1 MKASKYVR
9 DHVSSYG
16 KNVRQATDAKFGIKN
31 SLIMRAVNGD
41 EKALT
46 EIGDLGKTGKRLAM
60 AIPTIRD
67 NLKAYIEGTTEY
79 NQALA
84 DIYKTGGKGALAID
98 KAGGELSLEEARY
111 ISLIEEYKTKLG
123 AQLEAE
129 YQRHDDALDVIE
141 LQAWIDSQ
149 MKTVDA
155 QANLESISNK
165 PFLAQMREDEKYEEQ
180 KIKHMLEHGSDSDLS
195 LIPKKEYST
204 NPLVKFWNEVR
215 NIFR

>member
-9 DHVSSYG
+9 DHISSYG
-16 KNVRQATDAKFGIKN
+16 KNVRQATDAKFGINN

-41 EKALT
+41 ERALQ
-46 EIGDLGKTGKRLAM
+46 EIGDLGKTGKRLALAM
-60 AIPTIRD
+60 PTIRE
-67 NLKAYIEGTTEY
+67 NLKAYIDGITEY
-79 NQALA
+79 NTSLA
-84 DIYKTGGKGALAID
+84 DIYKTGGKGAVSID
-98 KAGGELSLEEARY
+98 KAGGELSLEDTRY
-111 ISLIEEYKTKLG
+111 INLIEEYKTKLF

-129 YQRHDDALDVIE
+129 YQRHDDSLDVIE

-149 MKTVDA
+149 MQTVNA
-155 QANLESISNK
+155 QANLESITNK

-204 NPLVKFWNEVR
+204 NPLVKAWNEIR
-215 NIFR
+215 EIFR